1 MEHLYGGKHTQK
13 KIMYTLFIYLIL
25 AWGYVFWCQRE
36 EGRDRNINV
45 REKHRSV
52 DSRVAPGIE
61 PATRYMFDQEL
72 NLLQF
77 GVWDDTQ
84 PTEPPG
90 NTYIYWYRTTSMT
103 YYWRERKLQNT

>member
-1 MEHLYGGKHTQK
+1 MFFDVKERKGETETS
-13 KIMYTLFIYLIL
+13 M
-25 AWGYVFWCQRE
+25 WE
-36 EGRDRNINV
+36 RNIDQLTPV
-45 REKHRSV
+45 LPR
-52 DSRVAPGIE
+52 PGIE

-84 PTEPPG
+84 PTAPPG